1 MSQGS
6 LSEVGTVLPCVD
18 IERSKGFYRDVLGL
32 EVEETPEM
40 PGNVVVRVGETS
52 KLFLYQ
58 RDAPNK
64 ADHTQ
69 ATFLTD
75 EFDDAV
81 VGLRSKGV
89 KFEDYDQPGLKTV
102 NGVATMGDFKSAWF
116 KDPDGNILC
125 VSTHPEVVRKA
136 A

>member
-1 MSQGS
+1 MSQHRIT
-6 LSEVGTVLPCVD
+6 EVGTVLPCAD
-18 IERSKGFYRDVLGL
+18 IERSKRFYRDTLGF

-58 RDAPNK
+58 RAEPNR

-75 EFDDAV
+75 EFDGAV
-81 VGLRSKGV
+81 GDLRSRGV
-89 KFEDYDQPGLKTV
+89 RFEDYDQPGLKTV
-102 NGVATMGDFKSAWF
+102 NGVATMGEFKSAWF

-125 VSTHPEVVRKA
+125 VITHPEVARKA

>member
-1 MSQGS
+1 VSQGL

-18 IERSKGFYRDVLGL
+18 IERSKHFHRDVLGL

-69 ATFLTD
+69 ATCLTD
-75 EFDDAV
+75 GTQGRPGSEQAPSRRQPHEHQ
-81 VGLRSKGV
+81 RS
-89 KFEDYDQPGLKTV
+89 
-102 NGVATMGDFKSAWF
+102 A
-116 KDPDGNILC
+116 
-125 VSTHPEVVRKA
+125 
-136 A
+136 